1 MAKIHP
7 DTTSIKSRSPGAYRE
22 RDVIKVL
29 EQGFDNSYD
38 IFHNLDWSAM
48 KAGRQTFGEL
58 DVAIVSPQGHVVLL
72 EIKAGKLEIVDGSL
86 QKGYKQFGVW
96 SNKSVA
102 TQTKR
107 QFESMKSMLLDRGLE
122 KVRIVQFLVLPDYE
136 VLDASISYPRERII
150 DSKQFPAL
158 ISHITEGLRFYESAL
173 DKRVDLM
180 AFLQNQ
186 FDVKH
191 DFQNHIKQLQN
202 VQFEL
207 ASGLANW
214 VPKITHQ
221 SGIYVVNATAGS
233 GKTQLAKELLKKQT
247 HHKKAYICF
256 NRPLADHMQKI
267 VGINSSVQTFHEYC
281 LEFVKSQQPQF
292 DQNKKDLFNFVEQYY
307 LEYGNDQL
315 ANLDL
320 LVIDESQDFKAS
332 WLEQLVARLKPGG
345 RLYVLGDIEQNIYSK
360 ETFELNDAVLIE
372 SNDNYRSPHK
382 LVEFINALHLTKNP
396 IQARS
401 LYQGFEPAIYKYKAE
416 VQTGLQVVNQA
427 VKAFLDDGFLPSQIA
442 VISLKSKDKSK
453 LLTLDEIA
461 GVQTKR
467 PLYTYDDAGNALWTT
482 GEIILDTVYRFKGQS
497 IPALVFCEI
506 DYEENDDK
514 TLKKLLVGFTRAQVK
529 LSLVISEKSLLLL
542 ANQADSK
549 LE

>member
-122 KVRIVQFLVLPDYE
+122 KVRIVLFLVLPDYE

-150 DSKQFPAL
+150 DSKQFPEL

-186 FDVKH
+186 LFID
-191 DFQNHIKQLQN
+191 
-202 VQFEL
+202 
-207 ASGLANW
+207 
-214 VPKITHQ
+214 
-221 SGIYVVNATAGS
+221 
-233 GKTQLAKELLKKQT
+233 TQ
-247 HHKKAYICF
+247 
-256 NRPLADHMQKI
+256 
-267 VGINSSVQTFHEYC
+267 
-281 LEFVKSQQPQF
+281 
-292 DQNKKDLFNFVEQYY
+292 
-307 LEYGNDQL
+307 
-315 ANLDL
+315 
-320 LVIDESQDFKAS
+320 
-332 WLEQLVARLKPGG
+332 
-345 RLYVLGDIEQNIYSK
+345 
-360 ETFELNDAVLIE
+360 
-372 SNDNYRSPHK
+372 
-382 LVEFINALHLTKNP
+382 
-396 IQARS
+396 IQ
-401 LYQGFEPAIYKYKAE
+401 
-416 VQTGLQVVNQA
+416 
-427 VKAFLDDGFLPSQIA
+427 
-442 VISLKSKDKSK
+442 
-453 LLTLDEIA
+453 
-461 GVQTKR
+461 
-467 PLYTYDDAGNALWTT
+467 
-482 GEIILDTVYRFKGQS
+482 
-497 IPALVFCEI
+497 
-506 DYEENDDK
+506 
-514 TLKKLLVGFTRAQVK
+514 
-529 LSLVISEKSLLLL
+529 
-542 ANQADSK
+542 
-549 LE
+549 